1 MAQWWMPIADA
12 VVHSP
17 IASCLLPH
25 WATFP
30 TELHFQLSN
39 ISDWATF
46 SIWSEL
52 HFDPCHSTGKQF
64 VSARQFTT
72 RKWKNSCFLRS
83 FLMTKISDIK
93 MRIHQGVYHIYT
105 PGWYLQTWCLYTVG
119 STVVIWGCQL
129 WNWVEAHHMEQD
141 TCGFYLWCNSNS
153 ISFSIFCRSQS
164 DARDISANPEVELDV
179 EGIYV

>member
-52 HFDPCHSTGKQF
+52 HFDPCHSIGKQF

-105 PGWYLQTWCLYTVG
+105 PGWYLQTWCLYSCDMRLSALKLSW
-119 STVVIWGCQL
+119 STSHGTGYVWIISLVHPQFHIF
-129 WNWVEAHHMEQD
+129 
-141 TCGFYLWCNSNS
+141 FYFL
-153 ISFSIFCRSQS
+153 
-164 DARDISANPEVELDV
+164 
-179 EGIYV
+179 